1 MFYMLGHSIK
11 RLSRE
16 GLKSLSVPLI
26 AFMLVVLINLL
37 GGVRAWLE
45 YEYEDTMDNFPVIAE
60 LSNLEGSQ
68 TDGLHIEMR
77 QIKLFTDPDAFA
89 SLARHTSDLML
100 KRTFGA
106 VEVTGFSEGIDMI
119 GITSVRADSSLAPDF
134 GVEVTFFE
142 GYDDSALATDELF
155 GLINEELYPL
165 TENGIL
171 RITIK
176 RKLPDE
182 IKEIWTNP
190 QPGRVEV
197 HYINGEPVYLVLI
210 ELYPGFKSWEPFDPG
225 IEITVIEGE
234 VVTTEVDL
242 TVIGTILGTGS
253 SVIYSPFWAVSELG
267 TEIDG
272 EPPFSER
279 LNVTIY
285 DNRELSAFKGAAF
298 MNFPRVRPLHDS
310 RPFAMTIYDSVFYE
324 TVEPLR
330 QNMIVIDV
338 ATPFIYLLSIAVG
351 FLTSVLLT
359 RRRKPEFAVMRSI
372 GVHRRVIF
380 ISALTEQALLS
391 IAGVAVGFV
400 FVAIAWGYAS
410 LTRPAIFLACYLL
423 GAIFS
428 AASAAG
434 TNVMQVLRDRRE

>member
-1 MFYMLGHSIK
+1 MLYMLGHSIK

-16 GLKSLSVPLI
+16 GLKSLSVPI
-26 AFMLVVLINLL
+26 VAFMLVVLINLL

-45 YEYEDTMDNFPVIAE
+45 DEYEYTMDNFPVIAE

-77 QIKLFTDPDAFA
+77 QISLFTDPDAFA
-89 SLARHTSDLML
+89 SLARHSSDLTL
-100 KRTFGA
+100 KRTFGVVA
-106 VEVTGFSEGIDMI
+106 VPGFSEGVEMI
-119 GITSVRADSSLAPDF
+119 GITSVRADTSLEPGF
-134 GVEVTFFE
+134 GVDITFFE
-142 GYDDSALATDELF
+142 GYDDSALASDEMF
-155 GLINEELYPL
+155 ALISEDLYLL
-165 TENGIL
+165 TNNGML
-171 RITIK
+171 SITVE

-182 IKEIWTNP
+182 ITEIWTNP
-190 QPGRVEV
+190 VPGRLVT
-197 HYINGEPVYLVLI
+197 HYINGEPVYFVRVQTF
-210 ELYPGFKSWEPFDPG
+210 PGFWVEEPFDPG

-234 VVTTEVDL
+234 VVTIEADL
-242 TVIGTILGTGS
+242 TVIGTIHGTGS
-253 SVIYSPFWAVSELG
+253 SIIYSPFWTVSELG

-285 DNRELSAFKGAAF
+285 DNRELSAFKGSAF

-372 GVHRRVIF
+372 GVHRSVIF
-380 ISALTEQALLS
+380 ISALAEQALLS
-391 IAGVAVGFV
+391 IAGATLGFV
-400 FVAIAWGYAS
+400 FVAIAWGYTS